1 MDPNDIKL
9 SSVNWEHGMLLTPEH
24 FLRQE
29 RYIDSAVLWAIRYC
43 TGGFGLV
50 GGGPRLPE
58 SERGAVRHDP
68 VITVDQ
74 DDEAVSISVSQCRGL
89 TPAGCI
95 IDVDPEHPLHRRFP
109 KADLEG
115 VSETGVYIVCDPQEK
130 QISDGVLDEFNP
142 QMKTERRPAY
152 GLKLRVDAEDAP
164 YSIII
169 ARLRRPEYGAGYE
182 KDAQFI
188 PPCVSLAS
196 YSELT
201 AGWRKILE
209 QAAALSERYAALYR
223 AMREYLTLFTERGI
237 ETDLDRETMD
247 FVGRMVAAIENC
259 IYEALDPVQPP
270 ERFFSQ
276 LRRFFHGSAV
286 YLDLSPPVRQY
297 FDQMIETGETEFISL
312 LEQQKQM
319 LQVRRKWEIHD
330 DLGVEVRSALQSFS
344 ALERLERA
352 LEGKYIDFRISPA
365 LEGMNFVF
373 DRGGK
378 VLYKLAAKPAR
389 VQGFADELTMFF
401 AQLRLEGREKYRLIL
416 VGEKNATFEAG
427 TKITAEIKIN
437 EGAGFKRQPVIVAC
451 TSKSV
456 EQRNFE
462 FDFEAPDVPTIT
474 DLRVSIPAYH
484 PIRTALLF
492 VRHRFYAGRV
502 DQAAPAAPPAAA
514 ARPEPSLRPAAE
526 APRVRVATEDLIEQP
541 RMPAAPGPQPQGYP
555 PTRET
560 PRSPDRY
567 DTNRTGE
574 APAAPWESGRGVPPR
589 PERPRDPGPEGAPAP
604 PRRRRLE

>member
-1 MDPNDIKL
+1 
-9 SSVNWEHGMLLTPEH
+9 
-24 FLRQE
+24 
-29 RYIDSAVLWAIRYC
+29 
-43 TGGFGLV
+43 
-50 GGGPRLPE
+50 
-58 SERGAVRHDP
+58 
-68 VITVDQ
+68 
-74 DDEAVSISVSQCRGL
+74 
-89 TPAGCI
+89 
-95 IDVDPEHPLHRRFP
+95 
-109 KADLEG
+109 
-115 VSETGVYIVCDPQEK
+115 
-130 QISDGVLDEFNP
+130 
-142 QMKTERRPAY
+142 MKTERRAAY
-152 GLKLRVDAEDAP
+152 GLKLQVNAEDAP
-164 YSIII
+164 YSIAI

-182 KDAQFI
+182 KDSQFI
-188 PPCVSLAS
+188 PPCVSMAS
-196 YSELT
+196 FSELT

-209 QAAALSERYAALYR
+209 QASSLSERYAALYR

-237 ETDLDRETMD
+237 ETDIDRETMD
-247 FVGRMVAAIENC
+247 FVGRMVAAIESC
-259 IYEALDPVQPP
+259 IYECLDPVQPP

-276 LRRFFHGSAV
+276 LRRFFHGSAI

-330 DLGVEVRSALQSFS
+330 DLGVEVRSAQQSFS

-352 LEGKYIDFRISPA
+352 LEGKYIDFRISPT

-437 EGAGFKRQPVIVAC
+437 EGAGFKRAPVNVAC
-451 TSKSV
+451 QSKSV
-456 EQRNFE
+456 EQHNFE

-474 DLRVSIPAYH
+474 DLKVSIPAYH

-492 VRHRFYAGRV
+492 VRHRFYAGRT
-502 DQAAPAAPPAAA
+502 DQAGAPAPAPAA
-514 ARPEPSLRPAAE
+514 ARPEPPPLRPPE
-526 APRVRVATEDLIEQP
+526 PAPRVRVPTEDLAP
-541 RMPAAPGPQPQGYP
+541 RGPQAPAAPQGYP
-555 PTRET
+555 PPRAPDRYET
-560 PRSPDRY
+560 PRPPDRY
-567 DTNRTGE
+567 DAPRRSDAPAPPWE
-574 APAAPWESGRGVPPR
+574 APPRSERGAP
-589 PERPRDPGPEGAPAP
+589 PERPRDPGPGGDAPPP